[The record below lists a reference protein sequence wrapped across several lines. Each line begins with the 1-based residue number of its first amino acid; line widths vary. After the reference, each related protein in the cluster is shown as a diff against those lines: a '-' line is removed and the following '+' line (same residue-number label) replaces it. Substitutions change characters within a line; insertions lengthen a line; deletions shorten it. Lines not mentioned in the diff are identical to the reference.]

1 MPLDPATYCGRG
13 KAQEIGELRRA
24 TGAELVVVGAKLTP
38 SQIQNLEWIVG
49 CPVLDTTA
57 LG

>member
-1 MPLDPATYCGRG
+1 MG
-13 KAQEIGELRRA
+13 IGELRRA

-38 SQIQNLEWIVG
+38 SQIQNLERIVG